1 MAKKRYVTK
10 REALSYEPLEDYLT
24 GGAKNGFN
32 TERANMYELWSTY
45 SGAFGYLRR
54 WAKPFSK
61 FDLRREGVQSFLN
74 AFPEY
79 EQTFEEMAKQ
89 YEIAEKAI
97 NKYDDIRIKFVDELK
112 AQHFTNPKAN
122 FETLYTVM
130 TDEQE
135 VIYNDLKANPEK
147 VNALKARKAE
157 LEAELAKLPQDRAYA
172 PVRKPYKDE
181 LESIQ
186 DQLKLLP

>member
-32 TERANMYELWSTY
+32 TERADMYELWSTY

-54 WAKPFSK
+54 WAKPFEKWHLTS
-61 FDLRREGVQSFLN
+61 DGVSTFLE

-79 EQTFEEMAKQ
+79 EEDFREMAKQ
-89 YEIAEKAI
+89 YETAKKAI
-97 NKYDDIRIKFVDELK
+97 DKYDDIRIKFVNELK
-112 AQHFTNPKAN
+112 ANHFTNPKAN
-122 FETLYTVM
+122 FETQYCVM

-135 VIYNDLKANPEK
+135 VIYKDLKANPEK
-147 VNALKARKAE
+147 VKALKARKAE

-181 LESIQ
+181 LDKIH